1 MQSSKSASNDLAGR
15 AAEVGKLAEERGVT
29 ASQLSLAWVT
39 SQGEDVVAIPGTTKV
54 KNLESNV
61 AAQQVALSA
70 EEAATVAAAVPH
82 ETMQGARYT
91 AGDAATFKGN

>member
-1 MQSSKSASNDLAGR
+1 MYNFKSN
-15 AAEVGKLAEERGVT
+15 
-29 ASQLSLAWVT
+29 
-39 SQGEDVVAIPGTTKV
+39 I
-54 KNLESNV
+54 
-61 AAQQVALSA
+61 AAQHVALSA

>member
-1 MQSSKSASNDLAGR
+1 M
-15 AAEVGKLAEERGVT
+15 AAKVGKLAEERGVT
-29 ASQLSLAWVT
+29 ASQLSLAWVA
-39 SQGEDVVAIPGTTKV
+39 SQGDDVVAIPGTTKV
-54 KNLESNV
+54 NNFNSNI
-61 AAQQVALSA
+61 AAQHVALSA

>member
-1 MQSSKSASNDLAGR
+1 MLEECINDLAGR
-15 AAEVGKLAEERGVT
+15 AAKVGKLAEERGVT

-61 AAQQVALSA
+61 AQQVALSA